1 MAQFT
6 EKQQL
11 AILKIAR
18 DIVWRDGEFT
28 EEELGTILKKASK
41 WGLDSVDEFK
51 EMWDQTSAL
60 SFLRAA
66 AIIEEFDEQQKRI
79 ASAFFLSLVAD
90 NGIEAEE
97 QSLYETVRDACRLP
111 ALSLNEAI
119 DIDDADNDAG
129 QMRRIS
135 FNGGYYEGETKNG
148 LYQGKG
154 RMVWDNGQSFEG
166 DFENGKRVCGTYS
179 WPNGEKY
186 AGHFRDGK
194 RNGFGKYY
202 YANGDIYEGL
212 WLDGLKHGFG
222 IYSYCSGFYDLG
234 EYRHDK
240 QHGSVLWV
248 SADQKTYKV
257 RHYAEGTLVSEN
269 VYSFE

>member
-79 ASAFFLSLVAD
+79 ASAFFLSLQDCAG
-90 NGIEAEE
+90 NGCI
-97 QSLYETVRDACRLP
+97 
-111 ALSLNEAI
+111 
-119 DIDDADNDAG
+119 
-129 QMRRIS
+129 
-135 FNGGYYEGETKNG
+135 F
-148 LYQGKG
+148 
-154 RMVWDNGQSFEG
+154 
-166 DFENGKRVCGTYS
+166 
-179 WPNGEKY
+179 
-186 AGHFRDGK
+186 
-194 RNGFGKYY
+194 
-202 YANGDIYEGL
+202 
-212 WLDGLKHGFG
+212 
-222 IYSYCSGFYDLG
+222 
-234 EYRHDK
+234 
-240 QHGSVLWV
+240 
-248 SADQKTYKV
+248 
-257 RHYAEGTLVSEN
+257 
-269 VYSFE
+269 

>member
-11 AILKIAR
+11 AILKIAQ
-18 DIVWRDGEFT
+18 DIVWKDGEFT
-28 EEELGTILKKASK
+28 EEELGTILQKAKK
-41 WGLDSVDEFK
+41 WGVNTLDEIT

-79 ASAFFLSLVAD
+79 VSAFFLSLVAD

-97 QSLYETVRDACRLP
+97 QALYETVRDACGLP
-111 ALSLNEAI
+111 ALSLSEAI
-119 DIDDADNDAG
+119 DIDEADNNG
-129 QMRRIS
+129 ELNKRIT
-135 FNGGYYEGETKNG
+135 FDGGYYEGETKNG
-148 LYQGKG
+148 LYHGKG

-166 DFENGKRVCGTYS
+166 VFENGKRVEGTYS

-186 AGHFRDGK
+186 TGHFRDGK
-194 RNGFGKYY
+194 RNGFGKYF

-222 IYSYCSGFYDLG
+222 IYRYASGGYGLG
-234 EYRHDK
+234 EYRQDK
-240 QHGSVLWV
+240 QNGRGIWV

-257 RHYAEGTLVSEN
+257 QHYTENTLVSEN

>member
-11 AILKIAR
+11 AILKIAQ
-18 DIVWRDGEFT
+18 DIVWKDGEFT
-28 EEELGTILKKASK
+28 EEELGTILQKEHK
-41 WGLDSVDEFK
+41 WGIDTFEKFK

-97 QSLYETVRDACRLP
+97 QTLYETVRDACRLP
-111 ALSLNEAI
+111 ALSLSEAI
-119 DIDDADNDAG
+119 EIDEADNGAG
-129 QMRRIS
+129 QIRRIS

-148 LYQGKG
+148 LYHGKG

-166 DFENGKRVCGTYS
+166 VFENGKRVEGTYS

-186 AGHFRDGK
+186 TGHFRDGK
-194 RNGFGKYY
+194 RNGFGKYF

-222 IYSYCSGFYDLG
+222 IYRYCSGSYDLG

-240 QHGSVLWV
+240 QDGYVVWV
-248 SADQKTYKV
+248 NDDKKTYKA
-257 RHYAEGTLVSEN
+257 RHYSEGTLTDER
-269 VYSFE
+269 VYTLE